1 MICRSDIKII
11 EDTRQKQGK
20 HENVSRFFAA
30 RKIAVERR
38 KLDVGDYV
46 IEGNDRIAVDTKTGL
61 SELCMDFGSESGRF
75 RREMERAH
83 EMGVRLIFLIEEAG
97 YTKISDVEHWKNP
110 NHAGKALFMS
120 GKELAKRMWRA
131 KVSYGVDFAF
141 CDKKNV
147 GEALIAILT
156 QKSEE
161 EDL

>member
-20 HENVSRFFAA
+20 HENVARFLADK
-30 RKIAVERR
+30 KIAVARR
-38 KLDVGDYV
+38 KLDVGDYM
-46 IEGNDRIAVDTKTGL
+46 IEGNGSVAVDTKTGL

-75 RREMERAH
+75 RREMERAA
-83 EMGVRLIFLIEEAG
+83 EIGLKLVFLIEERG
-97 YTKISDVEHWKNP
+97 YTKIADVEHWKNP
-110 NHAGKALFMS
+110 NHAGKTLFMS